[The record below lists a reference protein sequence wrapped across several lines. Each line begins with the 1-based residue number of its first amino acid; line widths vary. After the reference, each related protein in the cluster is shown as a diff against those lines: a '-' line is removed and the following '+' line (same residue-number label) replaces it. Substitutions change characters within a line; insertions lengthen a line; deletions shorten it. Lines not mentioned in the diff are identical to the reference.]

1 MTNPLLLYIDC
12 AVQFSSVAIARGDQ
26 LLALQETDRINAAA
40 EELHV
45 FINHAVVQS
54 GVSIADLQGVCIS
67 GGPGSY
73 TGLRIATAAAKGI
86 CFALGI
92 PLMQVNT
99 LEMMVF
105 GAIFRYRKAAYT
117 NYIPMIDAR
126 RMEVF
131 SATYV
136 YKNGRVAQLSAPGP
150 LIISET
156 EWHALSNL
164 GDALIFGNGA
174 FKCSSISRPGDI
186 TIWDDYKPSAADLI
200 QPSQLLW
207 SEKQFEDTTYYEPN
221 YLKAY
226 HFK

>member
-26 LLALQETDRINAAA
+26 LLALMETDRINAAA

-45 FINHAVVQS
+45 FIDQAVVQS
-54 GVSIADLQGVCIS
+54 GISITDLQGVCIS

-73 TGLRIATAAAKGI
+73 TGLRIATSAAKGI

-99 LEMMVF
+99 LEMMVY
-105 GAIFRYRKAAYT
+105 GVIFRYGKNT
-117 NYIPMIDAR
+117 FTHFIPMIDAR

-131 SATYV
+131 SATYM
-136 YKNGRVAQLSAPGP
+136 YKHGRVTQLSVPGP
-150 LIISET
+150 LIISAT
-156 EWHALSNL
+156 EMNTLSNR
-164 GDALIFGNGA
+164 GDTLIFGNGA
-174 FKCSSISRPGDI
+174 FKCSSFTQPGDI
-186 TIWDDYKPSAADLI
+186 TVWEDYKPSAADLI
-200 QPSQLLW
+200 QPGQLLW
-207 SEKQFEDTTYYEPN
+207 SAKQYEDITYFEPN

-226 HFK
+226 QFK

>member
-26 LLALQETDRINAAA
+26 LLALQDTDRINAAA

-45 FINHAVVQS
+45 FIDQAVVQS
-54 GVSIADLQGVCIS
+54 GIAIADLQGVCIS

-73 TGLRIATAAAKGI
+73 TGLRIAASAAKGI

-99 LEMMVF
+99 LEMMVY
-105 GAIFRYRKAAYT
+105 GAIFRYGKNAFTY
-117 NYIPMIDAR
+117 YIPMIDAR

-131 SATYV
+131 SASYA
-136 YKNGRVAQLSAPGP
+136 YKNSRVVQLSAPAP
-150 LIISET
+150 LIISAT
-156 EWHALSNL
+156 GINALSSR
-164 GDALIFGNGA
+164 GGALTFGNGA
-174 FKCSSISRPGDI
+174 FKCSSISLPYDF
-186 TIWDDYKPSAADLI
+186 TVWEDFKPSAADLI
-200 QPSQLLW
+200 QPGQLLW
-207 SEKQFEDTTYYEPN
+207 SAKQFEDTTYFEPT